1 MNFNTML
8 SSERA
13 RHSADKGLWP
23 NRLLTDYLDEVVRKA
38 PTRIAVV
45 DDNSVTH
52 KRTELSYLGLDN
64 ISRRIAC
71 GFASKGIA
79 PGDVVAV
86 QLPNWWQFAA
96 IYLACVRIGAVINPL
111 MPIFRERELEYMLGF
126 AEAKTLIV
134 PSEFRGFDHAKMV
147 DGLRSR
153 LPKLENVFVVNGV
166 SREES
171 FEGCLLDAPWEQD
184 VDSERLFRERRPDP
198 NSVTELMYTSGT
210 TGVPKGVMHTSNTLL
225 CKGLYAQKRL
235 GINDRDSIF
244 MGSPLAHQ
252 TGFMYGIF
260 MSVFQGIKC
269 VLQDVWDPDRA
280 VRTIDRDD
288 CTLTL
293 AATPFLADLLDATER
308 SRGNYSGLRLFWC
321 GGAPI
326 PSALVERALEVI
338 PEMQVMSGWGMTE
351 MGIVTSTSSDDPL
364 EKIVNSDGCGEGEQ
378 QVRIVAENGKLASV
392 GEEGRLQSRCAT
404 LFVGYLNRPEAY
416 EVDAEGWFETGD
428 NARMDQ
434 DGYIRITGRSK
445 DIIIRGGENIPVVE
459 VEELLYRNPCIQDAA
474 VVAMPD
480 SRLGEKGCAFL
491 SLKEGQNLD
500 FPSMLDYLKS
510 FRIATQYLP
519 EHLEVVTDF
528 PRTPSGKIQKFRLR
542 EIAQTISERKTESK
556 SDE

>member
-23 NRLLTDYLDEVVRKA
+23 NRILTDYLDEVVRTA

-52 KRTELSYLGLDN
+52 KRTELSYLDLDN

-79 PGDVVAV
+79 AGDVVAV

-171 FEGCLLDAPWEQD
+171 FEGCLLDSPWEQD

-378 QVRIVAENGKLASV
+378 QVRIVEENGKLASV

-459 VEELLYRNPCIQDAA
+459 VEELLYRHPCIQDAA

-491 SLKEGQNLD
+491 SLKEGKNLD
-500 FPSMLDYLKS
+500 FASMLDYLKS
-510 FRIATQYLP
+510 FKIATQYLP

>member
-1 MNFNTML
+1 ML
-8 SSERA
+8 DS
-13 RHSADKGLWP
+13 
-23 NRLLTDYLDEVVRKA
+23 
-38 PTRIAVV
+38 
-45 DDNSVTH
+45 
-52 KRTELSYLGLDN
+52 
-64 ISRRIAC
+64 
-71 GFASKGIA
+71 
-79 PGDVVAV
+79 
-86 QLPNWWQFAA
+86 
-96 IYLACVRIGAVINPL
+96 
-111 MPIFRERELEYMLGF
+111 
-126 AEAKTLIV
+126 
-134 PSEFRGFDHAKMV
+134 
-147 DGLRSR
+147 
-153 LPKLENVFVVNGV
+153 
-166 SREES
+166 
-171 FEGCLLDAPWEQD
+171 PWEQD

-308 SRGNYSGLRLFWC
+308 SGGNYSGLRLFWC

-326 PSALVERALEVI
+326 PSALVERALEVM

-378 QVRIVAENGKLASV
+378 QVRIVEENGKLASV

-510 FRIATQYLP
+510 FKIATQYLP